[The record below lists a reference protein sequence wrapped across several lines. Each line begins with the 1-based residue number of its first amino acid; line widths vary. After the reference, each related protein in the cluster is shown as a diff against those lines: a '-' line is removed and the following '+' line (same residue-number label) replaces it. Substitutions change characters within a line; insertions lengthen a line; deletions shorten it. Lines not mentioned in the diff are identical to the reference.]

1 MDDTFRD
8 VQKVGKRIRN
18 AWIIYHFTW
27 YGTKT
32 NPFLAISDLLVPIS
46 TLFIKK
52 LDHTEALFL
61 IWAISLF
68 KSKDLRLGAKNSV
81 KGFAEERFTHMPL

>member
-18 AWIIYHFTW
+18 AWIIYHFAW

-32 NPFLAISDLLVPIS
+32 NPF
-46 TLFIKK
+46 
-52 LDHTEALFL
+52 
-61 IWAISLF
+61 
-68 KSKDLRLGAKNSV
+68 
-81 KGFAEERFTHMPL
+81 

>member
-1 MDDTFRD
+1 MLGSF
-8 VQKVGKRIRN
+8 
-18 AWIIYHFTW
+18 IILLGMEPKLTLSDHF
-27 YGTKT
+27 G
-32 NPFLAISDLLVPIS
+32 PFSPYFCS
-46 TLFIKK
+46 FYTK

-68 KSKDLRLGAKNSV
+68 KSKDLRLPTKNSV